1 MNNLKKA
8 YFAGG
13 CFWCT
18 EAVFLRLKGVKKA
31 IPGYCGGDYE
41 NPTYEQVC
49 SGITGHA
56 ETVFIEY
63 DSGLISYKKL
73 LNVFFRTHDPTTINR
88 QGNDVGKHYRSA
100 IFYTDLEQK
109 KYAENFIKKCN
120 EEGLFKKR
128 IITQVEP
135 LKEFYTA
142 ENYHMNYYE
151 LNQNQPYCEFVIA
164 PKIEKFK
171 LKFKSELK

>member
-31 IPGYCGGDYE
+31 IPGYSGGNYE

-56 ETVFIEY
+56 ETVLIEY
-63 DSGLISYKKL
+63 DSDLISYEML
-73 LNVFFRTHDPTTINR
+73 LDVFFRTHDPTTINR

-100 IFYTDLEQK
+100 IFYQIWSK
-109 KYAENFIKKCN
+109 KIMLKILSKNAMKKDYLKK
-120 EEGLFKKR
+120 GLL
-128 IITQVEP
+128 
-135 LKEFYTA
+135 LK
-142 ENYHMNYYE
+142 
-151 LNQNQPYCEFVIA
+151 
-164 PKIEKFK
+164 
-171 LKFKSELK
+171 

>member
-31 IPGYCGGDYE
+31 IPGYSGGNYE

-56 ETVFIEY
+56 ETVLIEY
-63 DSGLISYKKL
+63 DSDFISYEML
-73 LNVFFRTHDPTTINR
+73 LDVFFRTHDPTTINR
-88 QGNDVGKHYRSA
+88 QGNDVGIQYRSV
-100 IFYTDLEQK
+100 IFYHNEDQK
-109 KYAENFIKKCN
+109 EIAEWSKQDADKSKYWSNPIVTEITNLNNYSDAED
-120 EEGLFKKR
+120 
-128 IITQVEP
+128 
-135 LKEFYTA
+135 
-142 ENYHMNYYE
+142 YHDNYYD
-151 LNQNQPYCEFVIA
+151 NNPNQPYCLFVIR
-164 PKIEKFK
+164 PKLNK
-171 LKFKSELK
+171 LQKDGVFE

>member
-18 EAVFLRLKGVKKA
+18 EAIFLRLKGVIKA
-31 IPGYCGGDYE
+31 TPGYCGGNYV

-56 ETVFIEY
+56 ETVLIEY
-63 DSGLISYKKL
+63 DSRLISYEKL
-73 LNVFFRTHDPTTINR
+73 LNVFFSTHDPTTMNR
-88 QGNDVGKHYRSA
+88 QGNDVGNHYRSA
-100 IFYTDLEQK
+100 IYYTDLKQK
-109 KYAENFIKKCN
+109 KYAENFIKKSN
-120 EEGLFKKR
+120 EEGLFKR
-128 IITQVEP
+128 QIVTQIET
-135 LKEFYTA
+135 LKEFYIA
-142 ENYHMNYYE
+142 ENYHMNYFQ
-151 LNQNQPYCEFVIA
+151 LNNNQAYCQYVIA

>member
-18 EAVFLRLKGVKKA
+18 EAVFLRLKGVIKV
-31 IPGYCGGDYE
+31 IPGYCGGNYE

-56 ETVFIEY
+56 ETVLIEY
-63 DSGLISYKKL
+63 DSGLISYKNL

-100 IFYTDLEQK
+100 IFYTDLKQK
-109 KYAENFIKKCN
+109 KYASTCKNVN
-120 EEGLFKKR
+120 
-128 IITQVEP
+128 
-135 LKEFYTA
+135 
-142 ENYHMNYYE
+142 M
-151 LNQNQPYCEFVIA
+151 
-164 PKIEKFK
+164 
-171 LKFKSELK
+171 

>member
-31 IPGYCGGDYE
+31 IPGYSGGNYE

-56 ETVFIEY
+56 ETVLIEY
-63 DSGLISYKKL
+63 DSDLISYEML
-73 LNVFFRTHDPTTINR
+73 LDVFFRTHDPTTINR

-109 KYAENFIKKCN
+109 NYAENFIKKCN
-120 EEGLFKKR
+120 EEELFKKR
-128 IITQVEP
+128 IVTQVEP

-142 ENYHMNYYE
+142 ENYHMNYYW
-151 LNQNQPYCEFVIA
+151 C
-164 PKIEKFK
+164 
-171 LKFKSELK
+171 